1 MDKSNTELDIVS
13 ASIIE
18 ADNEAYFIDDGI
30 RKDVSDKKKKG
41 VNAFLGNLI
50 NLCDLVNNAKIV
62 INPNIEYA
70 VKFTPA
76 LLKKMQGHDVQ
87 FLKDKV
93 TGDILPVLYDYT
105 DKRFGGQVRLEMK
118 RHLSNQD
125 IFNLSSSISNL
136 LEQQKIDALVEQ
148 VQQIH
153 STVICIKRGQDTD
166 RFANV
171 ISGRNTLLQA
181 LSIENDD
188 DLRRKL
194 IVEAISSLNK
204 GKEEIEL
211 ALTDKLNS
219 LKPVPSCE
227 FKRLLCCFFKPEYY
241 DTKKNDYDD
250 IQEYFKYYCLSI
262 EPLAYAYTCLQQP
275 QMVERI
281 VQSCGKI
288 FSNENL
294 VSLTS
299 IEPILNEGEYNKT
312 QFQLAWYNN
321 PQLQETKL
329 LEAYQSYNDDNDVI
343 IRVSGKEI
351 LEVMS
356 NGKQEREEIQTQ

>member
-18 ADNEAYFIDDGI
+18 ANNEVCFIDDGI
-30 RKDVSDKKKKG
+30 KKAASNKRKKG
-41 VNAFLGNLI
+41 FNAFLGNLV
-50 NLCDLVNNAKIV
+50 NLCDLANNAKIV
-62 INPNIEYA
+62 INPDIEYA
-70 VKFTPA
+70 VKFTPE
-76 LLKKMQGHDVQ
+76 LLKKMQEHDIQ

-105 DKRFGGQVRLEMK
+105 DKGFGGQVRLEM
-118 RHLSNQD
+118 RGNISNQD
-125 IFNLSSSISNL
+125 ISNLSSSISNL
-136 LEQQKIDALVEQ
+136 LEQQKFDALIEQ

-153 STVICIKRGQDTD
+153 STVIRIERGQDTD

-188 DLRRKL
+188 DLKRQL
-194 IVEAISSLNK
+194 IVEAISTLNK

-211 ALTDKLNS
+211 VLTDKLNS
-219 LKPVPSCE
+219 LKPVPSNE
-227 FKRLLCCFFKPEYY
+227 FKRLLYCLKPGYY
-241 DTKKNDYDD
+241 DAKKNDYDD
-250 IQEYFKYYCLSI
+250 IQEYFKYYCMSI

-299 IEPILNEGEYNKT
+299 VEPILNEAEYNKT
-312 QFQLAWYNN
+312 QFRLAWYNN
-321 PQLQETKL
+321 PQSQETKL
-329 LEAYQSYNDDNDVI
+329 LEAYQSYNDDNEVV
-343 IRVSGKEI
+343 IRVSGKDI

-356 NGKQEREEIQTQ
+356 NGKQEREEIQAQ